1 MTTQATSC
9 SYLYICLCFVRW
21 YIPTI
26 FAKSETNVVL
36 NHVVHQCYVSLGLML
51 YALLSHTKVIKQSD
65 HIMTQSSFIMGVAK
79 ERIGG
84 SE

>member
-1 MTTQATSC
+1 
-9 SYLYICLCFVRW
+9 
-21 YIPTI
+21 
-26 FAKSETNVVL
+26 
-36 NHVVHQCYVSLGLML
+36 ML
-51 YALLSHTKVIKQSD
+51 YAPLSHTKVIKQSD